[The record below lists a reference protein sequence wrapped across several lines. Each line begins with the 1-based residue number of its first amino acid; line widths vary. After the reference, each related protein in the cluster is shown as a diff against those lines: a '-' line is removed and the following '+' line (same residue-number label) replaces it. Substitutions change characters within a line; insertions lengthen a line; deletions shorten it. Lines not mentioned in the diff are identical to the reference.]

1 MRELTSLEMKAVS
14 GGLYQPRPIGR
25 HPLARL
31 IVGLILF
38 ILHRKRPTAPALG
51 VEV

>member
-1 MRELTSLEMKAVS
+1 MHELTALEMKAVS
-14 GGLYQPRPIGR
+14 GGAMRPRPIGR

-38 ILHRKRPTAPALG
+38 ILHRKRPTPEREILA
-51 VEV
+51 